1 MRKPIQIKRHD
12 TKENHRQQRY
22 EASEKKVRKGKERM
36 NELDL
41 RPLRPHAGGD

>member
-1 MRKPIQIKRHD
+1 MIPKKIIDNSDMKPV
-12 TKENHRQQRY
+12 
-22 EASEKKVRKGKERM
+22 KKKFRKGKERM